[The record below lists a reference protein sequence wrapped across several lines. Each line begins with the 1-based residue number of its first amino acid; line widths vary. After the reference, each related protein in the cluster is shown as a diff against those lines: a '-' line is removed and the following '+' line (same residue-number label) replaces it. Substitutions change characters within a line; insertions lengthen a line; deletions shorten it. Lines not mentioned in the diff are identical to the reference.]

1 MAASKVKITFV
12 PGDIAFWNRHFL
24 PQYVRIVGKRQQSRE
39 DRLSGAPEY
48 YTVQELDGK
57 KRKYAK
63 VADAELSKVSDN
75 ENDSGDDFVPVPE
88 PPKKKARFAKY
99 TEEETDGCLS
109 ENQLK
114 NTVQNTSWGV
124 GVFIGI

>member
-63 VADAELSKVSDN
+63 VADAELK
-75 ENDSGDDFVPVPE
+75 
-88 PPKKKARFAKY
+88 
-99 TEEETDGCLS
+99 
-109 ENQLK
+109 LK